1 MLWPVHLLIKE
12 ASMRSIA
19 GSRILI
25 AILLLA
31 CPLIDHAVA
40 APGDVLSTRKTNV
53 NVRVAPST
61 NADILARVNPGET
74 LIEIDTKDDWHLVK
88 LPGNQRAG
96 WVFSSLLEQ
105 VWSAPEPSTPTINQ
119 PVTTAIQPST
129 TAVEPSTE
137 FSAPDKLASRTTA
150 FDSNLIGN
158 PANGKTV
165 FYKCGSCHTTVP
177 GVHAEGPSLSGVFGR
192 SPAQAP
198 GYRYSGAMQ
207 SFARMGGV
215 WDEATLDRF
224 IQRPPRVVKGTTM
237 PFSGVRDQQDR
248 RDLIAYLRQL

>member
-1 MLWPVHLLIKE
+1 
-12 ASMRSIA
+12 MRSIA
-19 GSRILI
+19 GSRTLI

-31 CPLIDHAVA
+31 CPLIDHAAA
-40 APGDVLSTRKTNV
+40 APGDVFSTNKTNV

-61 NADILARVNPGET
+61 SADILARVNPGET

-105 VWSAPEPSTPTINQ
+105 VRSAPEPSAPEVNQ
-119 PVTTAIQPST
+119 PSTTAIQPS
-129 TAVEPSTE
+129 AEA
-137 FSAPDKLASRTTA
+137 SAPDKLASRTTA
-150 FDSNLIGN
+150 FDDNLVGN
-158 PANGKTV
+158 PTNGKTV
-165 FYKCGSCHTTVP
+165 FYKCGACHTTVP
-177 GVHAEGPSLSGVFGR
+177 GVHAEGPSLVGVFGR